1 METYQVDF
9 QPVGRRGQCRPD
21 QSLLEAA
28 QQVGVDLMSVC
39 GGIGICGRCVV
50 QVLAG
55 RVSQPTPAELDSLSQ
70 AELDEGYRL
79 ACRTYPLGPLT
90 LDVPT
95 ESLST
100 PMRTQVEGLEAEV
113 VLDPPVSSVD
123 LQLQTPSLSRP
134 LADAETLLRQVNRL
148 AGLDA
153 QIVDI
158 TVLKELSTRLREW
171 KWDCTAHVRGREV
184 IAVTPTRSRA
194 LGLAVDLGSTKIA
207 GYLLDLRSGQSL
219 AARGIMNPQIGYG
232 EDIISRVTYAMK
244 SPGGRDKMQAIVLEA
259 LNQLIADMCA
269 EVGAVGREILEA
281 VIVGNTAMHHLLLG
295 LPVRQLALSPF
306 VPALSGDLDIKAR
319 DLGLHIAPGAY
330 VYLPPNI
337 AGFVGSDHIA
347 MLLATTRELTHQSVI
362 ALDIG
367 TNTEISLITPD
378 GDITSLSCA
387 SGPAF
392 EGYHIKDGTRAT
404 TGAIERVRITLSE
417 VHYKTIQDAPPS
429 GICGSGILDVVA
441 QLHLAGVLSD
451 NGRMQVNSHP
461 RVRQNGDEREFVLVE
476 ADEGASRKEI
486 VVTQS
491 DVREIQLAK
500 GSIET
505 GIRVLL
511 TESGTSVQDVDQV
524 IIAGAFGTYIDV
536 SNAVAM
542 GMLPDI
548 PLDRFK
554 QVGNAAGIG
563 AKLVLLSTRT
573 RSEARTLRARI
584 RYVELA
590 QYPKFARLF
599 AQSCQLKP
607 YIPSGDLSL

>member
-219 AARGIMNPQIGYG
+219 AVRGIMNPQIGYG

-404 TGAIERVRITLSE
+404 TGAIERVRITPSE

>member
-1 METYQVDF
+1 LIESYRVDF
-9 QPVGRRGQCRPD
+9 QPVGRRGECRAD

-28 QQVGVDLMSVC
+28 QLVGVDLISVC

-55 RVSQPTPAELDSLSQ
+55 RVSEPAAAEFDSLSQ
-70 AELDEGYRL
+70 AELDQGFRL
-79 ACRTYPLGPLT
+79 ACMTYPLSPLK
-90 LDVPT
+90 LGLPP

-100 PMRTQVEGLEAEV
+100 PMRTQVEGLETEV
-113 VLDPPVSSVD
+113 VLDPPVRSVD
-123 LQLQTPSLSRP
+123 LQLQPPSLSHP
-134 LADAETLLRQVNRL
+134 LADAETLLQEVNRS

-153 QIVDI
+153 QVIDI
-158 TVLKELSTRLREW
+158 AVLEELSTSLREW
-171 KWDCTAHVRGREV
+171 KWECTAHVRGPEV
-184 IAVTPTRSRA
+184 IAVTPARSRA

-207 GYLLDLRSGQSL
+207 GYLVDLHSGESL
-219 AARGIMNPQIGYG
+219 AARGRMNPQIGYG
-232 EDIISRVTYAMK
+232 EDIISRLTYAMT
-244 SPGGRDKMQAIVLEA
+244 SRDGRDKMQAVVLEA

-269 EVGAVGREILEA
+269 EIGATPREILEA

-319 DLGLHIAPGAY
+319 DLGLDIAPGAY

-347 MLLATTRELTHQSVI
+347 MLLATTRESTGESVI

-367 TNTEISLITPD
+367 TNTEISLITPG

-404 TGAIERVRITLSE
+404 TGAIERVRITPGE
-417 VHYKTIQDAPPS
+417 VHYKTIHDAPPS

-441 QLHLAGVLSD
+441 QLYLAGVLSG
-451 NGRMQVNSHP
+451 NGRVQMNSHP
-461 RVRQNGDEREFVLVE
+461 RVRQNGNEREFVLVE
-476 ADEGASRKEI
+476 EDTRASRKK
-486 VVTQS
+486 VSVTQN
-491 DVREIQLAK
+491 DIREIQLAK
-500 GSIET
+500 GSIQS
-505 GIRVLL
+505 GIQVLL
-511 TESGTSVQDVDQV
+511 AESGTSVQDIDRV

-542 GMLPDI
+542 GMLPAI
-548 PLDRFK
+548 PADRFK
-554 QVGNAAGIG
+554 QVGNAAGVG
-563 AKLVLLSTRT
+563 AKLALLSSSM
-573 RSEARTLRARI
+573 RSQARTLRARV

-590 QYPKFARLF
+590 KYPKFAKLF
-599 AQSCQLKP
+599 AKSCQLRP
-607 YIPSGDLSL
+607 YVPSLNS